1 MRDER
6 RLRKP
11 CVTTMTEPRCSLVR
25 KSRIWYAALRL
36 IGSISRTGMISIFS
50 SLATRE
56 LTILISSY
64 HGNTD
69 SIIVCLALASVLAA
83 DSDRPILAGSL
94 IALACG
100 LKLGAILTVPAVILT
115 TRPPQPPSAL
125 IAMAAVSGAVW
136 IPGVILTAP
145 LTAAMAI
152 KADRRWGGR
161 VVKMTAGTVR
171 MAPSLSPH
179 ARAINEPARI
189 GRSLSAAS
197 TDARARQTMIESV
210 FP

>member
-11 CVTTMTEPRCSLVR
+11 GVTTMTEPRCSLVR

-83 DSDRPILAGSL
+83 DSDRPIRAGWLS
-94 IALACG
+94 ALACG
-100 LKLGAILTVPAVILT
+100 REPGAILTAPAVTLT
-115 TRPPQPPSAL
+115 PHPPHPRPTL
-125 IAMAAVSGAVW
+125 IA
-136 IPGVILTAP
+136 L
-145 LTAAMAI
+145 
-152 KADRRWGGR
+152 
-161 VVKMTAGTVR
+161 
-171 MAPSLSPH
+171 H
-179 ARAINEPARI
+179 
-189 GRSLSAAS
+189 
-197 TDARARQTMIESV
+197 
-210 FP
+210 